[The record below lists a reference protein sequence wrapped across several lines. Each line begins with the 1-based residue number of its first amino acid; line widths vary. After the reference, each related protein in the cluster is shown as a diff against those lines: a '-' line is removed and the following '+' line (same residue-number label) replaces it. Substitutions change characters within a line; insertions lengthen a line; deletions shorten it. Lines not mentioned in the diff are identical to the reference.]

1 MLRPDGQ
8 DAYWKSSDLGLTET
22 QKKTL
27 ENLQQAYSS
36 EAFPLRMELMSL
48 RFELRHLIRDPNVPS
63 MTLLEQQRKISELQ
77 GKLESLSL
85 SYQIKVRSVLTKE
98 QLQQIPQDCSLGMGT
113 GFGIG
118 TDIGRGPR
126 KGLQW

>member
-1 MLRPDGQ
+1 
-8 DAYWKSSDLGLTET
+8 
-22 QKKTL
+22 
-27 ENLQQAYSS
+27 
-36 EAFPLRMELMSL
+36 
-48 RFELRHLIRDPNVPS
+48 
-63 MTLLEQQRKISELQ
+63 MTLLERQRKISELR

-98 QLQQIPQDCSLGMGT
+98 QLQQLPQDFPFGTET
-113 GFGIG
+113 GFGMG